1 MMSHTSS
8 FHSEEGK
15 AIKQGH
21 YSMCEM
27 HLRYELIAV
36 AIVAIVGVMVMT
48 VSLVAMKLGF
58 ATLMR
63 HENPSKPLGI

>member
-1 MMSHTSS
+1 
-8 FHSEEGK
+8 
-15 AIKQGH
+15 
-21 YSMCEM
+21 M

-63 HENPSKPLGI
+63 HEDPSKPLGI